1 MKRIWIVWCVAGLL
15 LSADVSGQASAPV
28 AAETAV
34 WTQNSVSVYDR
45 HHHPLRSF
53 LSAEEMY
60 QSPVSL
66 KEMSSWILLAVVSV
80 EDRRFYT
87 HRGVDP
93 YAVLRAAW
101 QNIRARKVVSGA
113 STITQQWV
121 RMQQKLPKSFWGK
134 IREAWGA
141 LCLERRKSKEEIL
154 QDYLNH
160 VSLGNL
166 TQGMQ
171 AAAQHYFGVSA
182 GEVSLAQAA
191 LLAGLIQAP
200 TRLNPLQNP
209 QGALARRN
217 YVLQTMLK
225 NKRITRDLYDLAL
238 AEPLGVQ
245 KAVRPFEA
253 PHFVQYLFQQNP
265 PSIVKTTLDKDLQL
279 YAEKAL
285 KNHLR
290 ALTKNNVTNGAA
302 LVLDNAS
309 GEVLAYVG
317 SADFYNELHQGQVNG
332 VTALRQPGS
341 ALKPFVYALAL
352 QNGLTAASL
361 LEDKDTFFEGGFRPR
376 NYDET
381 FHGAVSVRKAL
392 ANSYNVPVIKAAEP
406 LGAARIWQFLQDL
419 DFKSLNK
426 SSDYY
431 GLGLALGG
439 GEVTLLELANAYAT
453 LARGGILRPVVFAR
467 QPQLQTNTPVKRV
480 MPENIAYIITH
491 ILADNTARADAFG
504 LNSALHFS
512 FPAAAKTGTSKDYKD
527 NFAIGYTT
535 RITAAVWVGNFDASS
550 MQKVSGISGAAPVLQ
565 DILSY
570 AHQKYPAEDF
580 TKPYDVLSALICEES
595 GLLAGEK
602 CTHQKEEVFVAGT
615 QPTHF
620 CDAEHRSAAQK
631 LKITFP
637 VKGDV
642 FTYDPSLSADGQQL
656 HFQSVGAQEPCAW
669 KINGHP
675 VAGDKA
681 DMWFALKKGRF
692 DVELSCGTERDIS
705 YFSVY

>member
-1 MKRIWIVWCVAGLL
+1 MKRVCTFLCVVGLL
-15 LSADVSGQASAPV
+15 LPGSLSGQAAAPV
-28 AAETAV
+28 VDEKSGSAK
-34 WTQNSVSVYDR
+34 NSVSVYDR
-45 HHHPLRSF
+45 HHQPLRSF
-53 LSAEEMY
+53 LSGEEMY
-60 QSPVSL
+60 QLPVPL
-66 KEMSSWILLAVVSV
+66 HEMSPWILSAVVSA

-93 YAVLRAAW
+93 SAVLRAAW

-113 STITQQWV
+113 STITQQRV
-121 RMQQKLPKSFWGK
+121 RMQEKLPKNFWGK
-134 IREAWGA
+134 IREARGA
-141 LCLERRKSKEEIL
+141 LSLERRLSKEEIL

-171 AAAQHYFGVSA
+171 AAAQYYFGVNA
-182 GEVSLAQAA
+182 ADVSLAQAA

-225 NKRITRDLYDLAL
+225 NKIITRDLYDLAL
-238 AEPLGVQ
+238 SEPLGVQ
-245 KAVRPFEA
+245 KGRRPFDA
-253 PHFVQYLFQQNP
+253 PHFMQFLFQQNL
-265 PSIVKTTLDKDLQL
+265 PSLVRSTLDKDLQL

-285 KNHLR
+285 QNHLR

-302 LVLDNAS
+302 VVLDNAS
-309 GEVLAYVG
+309 GDVLAYVG
-317 SADFYNELHQGQVNG
+317 SADFYNEFHQGQVNG

-376 NYDET
+376 NYDES
-381 FHGAVSVRKAL
+381 FHGLVSVRKAL

-426 SSDYY
+426 PADYY

-467 QPQLQTNTPVKRV
+467 EPQLQTDTPVKRV

-527 NFAIGYTT
+527 NFAIGYTP

-570 AHQKYPAEDF
+570 AHQKYPGENFA
-580 TKPYDVLSALICEES
+580 KPYDVFSALICEES

-602 CTHQKEEVFVAGT
+602 CTHRKEEVFVSGT

-620 CDAEHRSAAQK
+620 CDGQHASAGK
-631 LKITFP
+631 LKISFP

-642 FTYDPSLSADGQQL
+642 FTYDPSISAVGQQL
-656 HFQSVGAQEPCAW
+656 HFQSIGAKEPCVW

-675 VAGDKA
+675 VPGDKA
-681 DMWFALKKGRF
+681 EMWFPLKKGRF